1 MLTLRNCTLGIE
13 FGSTR
18 IKAVLVDDAAS
29 RSLRVTLP
37 GGIGWKTVSGPTR
50 WTKSGV
56 VCRPPTPPWPPMCR
70 PGTASR

>member
-18 IKAVLVDDAAS
+18 IKAVLVDDACKPVAQGDF
-29 RSLRVTLP
+29 TW
-37 GGIGWKTVSGPTR
+37 GIGWKTVSGPTR

>member
-18 IKAVLVDDAAS
+18 IKATMPAS

-37 GGIGWKTVSGPTR
+37 GRTGWKTVSGPTR
-50 WTKSGV
+50 WAKSGV